1 MTSLDGALVR
11 LRPVTDADLESLV
24 AIRSTPE
31 VAARWGSSHDD
42 DIRAG
47 MDDPDV
53 EVLAI
58 ERPDGAVIGSI
69 QWHEEEDDD
78 HRHAGIDIY
87 LHPAEHGQGFGTDA
101 VRTLV
106 AHLIDH
112 EGHHRITID
121 PAADNAPA
129 VRCYEKVGFR
139 AVGVMRKY
147 ESIDGGP
154 FHDGLLM
161 DLLAEEF
168 VRSGPND

>member
-1 MTSLDGALVR
+1 VTPLHGRLVR
-11 LRPVTDADLESLV
+11 LRAATEEDLDVLS

-31 VAARWGSSHDD
+31 VAARWGSNHHHDV
-42 DIRAG
+42 RAALV
-47 MDDPDV
+47 DAEV
-53 EVLAI
+53 EVLVI
-58 ERPDGAVIGSI
+58 EREDGAVIGSI
-69 QWHEEEDDD
+69 QWHEEDDD
-78 HRHAGIDIY
+78 DYRHAGIDIY
-87 LHPAEHGQGFGTDA
+87 LHPAEHGKGFGTDA
-101 VRTLV
+101 VCTLV
-106 AHLIDH
+106 AHLIDD

-129 VRCYEKVGFR
+129 IRCYEKVGFK

-168 VRSGPND
+168 VRPPAD